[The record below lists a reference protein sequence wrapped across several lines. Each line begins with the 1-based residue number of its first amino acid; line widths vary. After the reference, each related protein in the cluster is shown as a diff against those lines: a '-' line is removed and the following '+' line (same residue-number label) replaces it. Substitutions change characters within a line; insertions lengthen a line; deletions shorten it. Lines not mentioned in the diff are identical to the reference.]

1 MFLLVF
7 AAINDIIYVMREK
20 KTRKLTCIVT
30 GRALLATKEYYERK
44 VQKAGDEETLHNTYV
59 CKEAKDLLLKGYTV
73 EKIRSMLSIDCTDL
87 KDVSQEIISEVLNSR
102 RTSYRKVNI
111 FNAST
116 NLLNFK
122 TDPDVKKLIENLK
135 NE

>member
-7 AAINDIIYVMREK
+7 AIINDIIYVMREK

-87 KDVSQEIISEVLNSR
+87 KDVSQEIITEVLNSR
-102 RTSYRKVNI
+102 RTSYTQHHAATHRC
-111 FNAST
+111 
-116 NLLNFK
+116 
-122 TDPDVKKLIENLK
+122 
-135 NE
+135 